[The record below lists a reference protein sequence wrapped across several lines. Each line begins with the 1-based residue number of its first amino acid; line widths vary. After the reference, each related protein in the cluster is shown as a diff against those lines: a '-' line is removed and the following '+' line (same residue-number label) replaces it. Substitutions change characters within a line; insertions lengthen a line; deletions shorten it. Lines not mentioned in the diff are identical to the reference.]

1 MKFTKLNPTMNE
13 SIENF
18 KKSEVKEGLE
28 LKDEKITPVADVIF
42 SDALS
47 QHEIVK
53 QDLEKK
59 MKEKDKEVEE
69 MVKDQEKEG
78 PDKVKEDGTP
88 KGLVVESLLEG
99 YTFDNNEG
107 AYSVHVPSRNE
118 LGKLIRGLKESNV
131 EYKISRSKTEGFRYD
146 FNFTYKPLNEDFQ
159 VEREGEKDNEYVV
172 IDAGRDG
179 YGISQVE
186 DSTMTVGE
194 LIDILSRY
202 DENTKIVIGNDWQ
215 HYGYYTY
222 GYISEGRIDGAYV
235 VEPKED
241 EDEEEFESLHE
252 AKGKIVNKPI
262 KESKEDERQ
271 AWEDDDTVNTLVDF
285 IEDMKNNDC
294 EELEARKEKY
304 LAVLE
309 KSLEM
314 AKQFAGK
321 ADEGLGLLGIGDV
334 NVNLDASGTNAALG
348 FGGGKG
354 TNESL
359 EESKETKEDI
369 NITNNDSPSR
379 VDTKEITKEEPRE
392 EPKIEESFKTLD
404 EIANEDVPMD
414 DTDTPLDESV
424 VTEEGKEVGNLL
436 NKDIDEGI
444 ISGVKTAID
453 GIADGA
459 SNIVGDIPVVGD
471 LLASDEDE
479 KEDQEERED
488 CEDCYSS
495 MHKFKPCKEA
505 LDTWNKIKRA
515 GLVETLAFALE
526 DIYPDGFTNAQL
538 NESLTNDS
546 EWILGL
552 VGLNEVDFKGEDF

>member
-1 MKFTKLNPTMNE
+1 MKFTKMEPSMNE

-18 KKSEVKEGLE
+18 KKSEIKEGLE
-28 LKDEKITPVADVIF
+28 LKDEKITPVADVVF

-47 QHEIVK
+47 QHEVVK
-53 QDLEKK
+53 QELEKK

-146 FNFTYKPLNEDFQ
+146 FNFTYKP
-159 VEREGEKDNEYVV
+159 
-172 IDAGRDG
+172 
-179 YGISQVE
+179 
-186 DSTMTVGE
+186 
-194 LIDILSRY
+194 
-202 DENTKIVIGNDWQ
+202 
-215 HYGYYTY
+215 
-222 GYISEGRIDGAYV
+222 
-235 VEPKED
+235 
-241 EDEEEFESLHE
+241 
-252 AKGKIVNKPI
+252 I
-262 KESKEDERQ
+262 KEAKEDERQ

-285 IEDMKNNDC
+285 IEDMKNNDY

-314 AKQFAGK
+314 TKQFAGK

-379 VDTKEITKEEPRE
+379 VDTKEITKEEPKE
-392 EPKIEESFKTLD
+392 EPKATNLDDLMNEEV
-404 EIANEDVPMD
+404 EPD
-414 DTDTPLDESV
+414 DTDNPLDESTI
-424 VTEEGKEVGNLL
+424 TEEGKEVGNLL
-436 NKDIDEGI
+436 NQEIKEEIDEQP
-444 ISGVKTAID
+444 K
-453 GIADGA
+453 
-459 SNIVGDIPVVGD
+459 
-471 LLASDEDE
+471 EDE
-479 KEDQEERED
+479 VDDSLVKED
-488 CEDCYSS
+488 CEECEQEEA
-495 MHKFKPCKEA
+495 KEEKTTTLRRGPKHDRQVA
-505 LDTWNKIKRA
+505 PLEEDVKIMLNSLDEFEPWSGAVEVWNKIVDA
-515 GLVETLAFALE
+515 GQLDTLAFALE
-526 DIYPDGFTNAQL
+526 DIYPDGITTTQL
-538 NESLTNDS
+538 NDLLRFDGDWCLS
-546 EWILGL
+546 L
-552 VGLNEVDFKGEDF
+552 VGLSEEKFED